1 MTALVLDAARDICYN
16 IPTMNDNI
24 IEVQN
29 ARTALMAKIRDLESS
44 VRREVGYIKNYKN
57 PKYNIDP
64 ARREELIAES
74 ETRCA
79 QLEEEGG
86 KLQDRLAPLEAQRI
100 SLDLLPHADLLKF
113 FQGNNADTA
122 RNALELFA
130 ASKLFG
136 SWVPGASR
144 RVRAG
149 LNYFKIKAP
158 RVARGL
164 DSRRAL
170 EEARAIFKA
179 AMAPLEAEMQVWDS
193 QRPPPTF
200 TTIGASPTI
209 TANLKLLGAEKAEP
223 APMKR
228 EWVEALNPK
237 TGKVERHLV
246 VEIVWPE
253 GTQHGTSQY
262 RGTCNNSQCESCG
275 HAIKNPFNWVPI
287 LVTCTDGSFKSLW
300 VGRDCAK
307 TLFGI
312 DMTGDLEIKGGVRK

>member
-1 MTALVLDAARDICYN
+1 MIGLVLDAARDICYN

-44 VRREVGYIKNYKN
+44 VRREIGYMKNYKN

-64 ARREELIAES
+64 TRRQELLAES

-79 QLEEEGG
+79 QLNDESG

-100 SLDLLPHADLLKF
+100 SLDLLPHTDLLKF
-113 FQGNNADTA
+113 FDGNQLDTA

-130 ASKLFG
+130 ASKIFG

-149 LNYFKIKAP
+149 LNYFKIAKP
-158 RVARGL
+158 RVPRGTDPRPAL
-164 DSRRAL
+164 LEKRAAFKKAM
-170 EEARAIFKA
+170 EPVEA
-179 AMAPLEAEMQVWDS
+179 LMQVWDS

-200 TTIGASPTI
+200 TNIGASPTI
-209 TANLKLLGAEKAEP
+209 TANLKALGAEKAEP

-228 EWVEALNPK
+228 EWVEVTNPK
-237 TGKVERHLV
+237 TGKVELHLV
-246 VEIVWPE
+246 VEIIWPE

-262 RGTCNNSQCESCG
+262 RGTSNNSQCESCG
-275 HAIKNPFNWVPI
+275 HAIKNMFNWVPI
-287 LVTCTDGSFKSLW
+287 LLTCTDGSLKSLW
-300 VGRDCAK
+300 GGRDCAK

-312 DMTGDLEIKGGVRK
+312 DMTGDLEIKGGGRK

>member
-1 MTALVLDAARDICYN
+1 
-16 IPTMNDNI
+16 
-24 IEVQN
+24 
-29 ARTALMAKIRDLESS
+29 
-44 VRREVGYIKNYKN
+44 
-57 PKYNIDP
+57 
-64 ARREELIAES
+64 
-74 ETRCA
+74 
-79 QLEEEGG
+79 
-86 KLQDRLAPLEAQRI
+86 
-100 SLDLLPHADLLKF
+100 
-113 FQGNNADTA
+113 
-122 RNALELFA
+122 
-130 ASKLFG
+130 
-136 SWVPGASR
+136 
-144 RVRAG
+144 
-149 LNYFKIKAP
+149 
-158 RVARGL
+158 VARGTDPKPAL
-164 DSRRAL
+164 LEKRAAFKKAM
-170 EEARAIFKA
+170 EPVEAQ
-179 AMAPLEAEMQVWDS
+179 MQVWDS

-237 TGKVERHLV
+237 TGKVELHLV